1 MSSRKI
7 IAVLGPTAVGKTDK
21 AIAIALEHQCPIIS
35 CDSRQLYKELN
46 IGVAKP
52 DENQLTAVK
61 HYFISNI
68 SIKEHYTAGRYAADA
83 RHLINEL
90 FEEHQTLVIVGG
102 TGLYIKA
109 LLNGLDQ
116 LPERN
121 EELRV
126 ELENILKLEGI
137 ESLQKRL
144 QEKSAEMYAKT
155 EVLNPQRLIRAIEI
169 AEGTTI
175 RNTDILPFKYPF
187 ELETVVME
195 MDRDRLYQR
204 INLRV
209 DQMVEAGLEEEARG
223 LYDRREL
230 NALQTVGY
238 SEWWPY
244 FEGEYSRE
252 KAIELIKQH
261 SRNYAKR
268 QITWFKNQI

>member
-1 MSSRKI
+1 MSSRKL

-21 AIAIALEHQCPIIS
+21 AISLALEHQCPIIS

-52 DENQLTAVK
+52 DEVQLATIK

-68 SIKEHYTAGRYAADA
+68 SIQEHYTAGRYAADA

-90 FEEHQTLVIVGG
+90 FEAYQTLVVVGG

-116 LPERN
+116 LPERD
-121 EELRV
+121 EELRL
-126 ELENILKLEGI
+126 ELENILKEEGI
-137 ESLQKRL
+137 GSLQKRL

-175 RNTDILPFKYPF
+175 RNTDIPAFKYPF

-223 LYDRREL
+223 LFDRREL

-238 SEWWPY
+238 SEWWP
-244 FEGEYSRE
+244 FFQGEYSRN
-252 KAIELIKQH
+252 KAIDLIKQH

>member
-1 MSSRKI
+1 MSSRTI

-21 AIAIALEHQCPIIS
+21 AIAVALEKQCPIIS

-52 DENQLTAVK
+52 DEAQLAAVK

-68 SIKEHYTAGRYAADA
+68 SIQEHYTAGRYAADA

-90 FEEHQTLVIVGG
+90 FEKHQTLVIVGG

-116 LPERN
+116 LPDRN
-121 EELRV
+121 EELRL
-126 ELENILKLEGI
+126 ELEDILKSEGI
-137 ESLQKRL
+137 GSLQKRL

-169 AEGTTI
+169 AEGNTI
-175 RNTDILPFKYPF
+175 RNTDIPPFKYPF

-195 MDRDRLYQR
+195 MDRDILYQR

-223 LYDRREL
+223 LFDRREL

-244 FEGEYSRE
+244 FEGEYSRD